1 MIITISGNPGSGKST
16 VAKILQKKLNAE
28 RVYAG
33 GMFRELAREKNI
45 TLKELNEITK
55 SDPEIDKKIDLKVAA
70 KAREL
75 TNSRKIVIV
84 EGRTQF
90 HFLPESKKI
99 FITVNPE
106 EGAKRVWKDLQDKT
120 LKKERNEDSVTSLK
134 EVQDS
139 IEKRDAED
147 ARRYMEYYNIDH
159 RKKSNYDFIV
169 DSTTISAEEVAEK
182 ILKYLRDAQK
192 DL

>member
-16 VAKILQKKLNAE
+16 VAKLLQKKLNAE

-75 TNSRKIVIV
+75 TNSRKTVIV

-99 FITVNPE
+99 FITVNQE
-106 EGAKRVWKDLQDKT
+106 EGAKRVWKDLQDKA
-120 LKKERNEDSVTSLK
+120 LQQERNEDSVNSLK

-139 IEKRDAED
+139 VKKRDAED
-147 ARRYMEYYNIDH
+147 AERYMEYYNIDH

>member
-16 VAKILQKKLNAE
+16 VAKLLQKKLNAE

-45 TLKELNEITK
+45 TLKELNDITK

-75 TNSRKIVIV
+75 TNSRKTVIV

-106 EGAKRVWKDLQDKT
+106 EGAKRVWKDLQDKA
-120 LKKERNEDSVTSLK
+120 LQQERNEDSVNSLK

-139 IEKRDAED
+139 VKKRDAED
-147 ARRYMEYYNIDH
+147 AARYMEYYNIDH

-169 DSTTISAEEVAEK
+169 DSTTISAKEVTEK
-182 ILKYLRDAQK
+182 ILEFLHG
-192 DL
+192 